1 MIMDCSGGE
10 KNSVK
15 HKIAEN
21 VFCLTRIQ
29 GEANPRVVKESHQI
43 TQLLDSSRLELKFS
57 NIFKYSFQQCSKMY
71 LVEKHLSEK

>member
-1 MIMDCSGGE
+1 MNKLKCHLVGIVLAMIMDCSGGE

-29 GEANPRVVKESHQI
+29 GEANPRVVNESHQI
-43 TQLLDSSRLELKFS
+43 TQLLVSFGLEHEFS
-57 NIFKYSFQQCSKMY
+57 NVF
-71 LVEKHLSEK
+71 

>member
-1 MIMDCSGGE
+1 MNKLKCHLVRIVLAMIMDCSRRE

-29 GEANPRVVKESHQI
+29 GEANPRVVKESH
-43 TQLLDSSRLELKFS
+43 
-57 NIFKYSFQQCSKMY
+57 
-71 LVEKHLSEK
+71 